1 MKTLLLL
8 TLLTSCGFDVEVDD
22 FDVNHKVS
30 VDLAG
35 IREFCEQNFDTNEEI
50 EQCIEDLRLSLG
62 LQQ

>member
-8 TLLTSCGFDVEVDD
+8 TLLTSCGFDVKIRD

-30 VDLAG
+30 VDLDG
-35 IREFCEQNFDTNEEI
+35 IKDFCEGAYDTNEEI
-50 EQCIEDLRLSLG
+50 DQCIEDLRLSLG